1 MSNLLKCA
9 GLVSMDYI
17 WLVIGRVRDAVDR
30 DKATTFV
37 RDLNSDNL
45 VQYVS
50 ASLKPFSLLET

>member
-1 MSNLLKCA
+1 MRWSGIH
-9 GLVSMDYI
+9 GLH
-17 WLVIGRVRDAVDR
+17 LACHRVRDAVDR
-30 DKATTFV
+30 DKAATFV